1 MEVEFNPGRNANV
14 GASQSVNRRAVI
26 QPADTTMSFD
36 RTQALE
42 ESVKAIPQVRP
53 EKVAQAAALVADP
66 NYPSNILLNKMAGLF
81 AANLSENS

>member
-1 MEVEFNPGRNANV
+1 MEVEFNPGRNTNV
-14 GASQSVNRRAVI
+14 GASQSADRRVVI
-26 QPADTTMSFD
+26 QPVESTMSFD

-53 EKVAQAAALVADP
+53 EKVAQASALAADP